1 MDPLGLFMMIETPS
15 SSKIVRAARITGWA
29 STRLCVSSPLRRR
42 LFRDNQD
49 PVYYLGIRLRQQLV
63 TPGVQQ
69 FLARTR
75 TVADPFDVMYH
86 ANPCH

>member
-1 MDPLGLFMMIETPS
+1 MGLLMMIETQS
-15 SSKIVRAARITGWA
+15 SNKIVRTPRVTGRAAV
-29 STRLCVSSPLRRR
+29 RLCVFSPLRRM
-42 LFRDNQD
+42 LFRGNQD